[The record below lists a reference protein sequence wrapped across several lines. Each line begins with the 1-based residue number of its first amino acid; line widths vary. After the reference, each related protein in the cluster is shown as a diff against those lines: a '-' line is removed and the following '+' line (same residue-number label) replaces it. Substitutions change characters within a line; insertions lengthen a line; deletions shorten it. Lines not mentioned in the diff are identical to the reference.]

1 MALNK
6 KIFSLTLNPETIAE
20 VDRKARDQ
28 GRSRSNFIEN
38 ELNKKMMRKFKI
50 PSKKN
55 LRNTEIGIKEADKD
69 LPPTTRAKMKANWK
83 DDQKGK
89 LMN

>member
-6 KIFSLTLNPETIAE
+6 KIYSLTLNQETIAE
-20 VDRKARDQ
+20 VDKRAQAD
-28 GRSRSNFIEN
+28 GRSRSNYIEN
-38 ELNKKMMRKFKI
+38 SLKNNMMRKFKI

>member
-1 MALNK
+1 MVFK
-6 KIFSLTLNPETIAE
+6 KIFSISLSPETIAE
-20 VDRKARDQ
+20 VDRKAQEQ
-28 GRSRSNFIEN
+28 GRSRSNFIEQQ
-38 ELNKKMMRKFKI
+38 LNSKNMKALKI

-69 LPPTTRAKMKANWK
+69 LPLTTRAKMKANWK
-83 DDQKGK
+83 DDQTGK

>member
-1 MALNK
+1 MVFK
-6 KIFSLTLNPETIAE
+6 KIFSISLSPETIAE
-20 VDRKARDQ
+20 VDRKAQEQ
-28 GRSRSNFIEN
+28 GRSRSNFIEQQ
-38 ELNKKMMRKFKI
+38 LNSKNMKALKI

-69 LPPTTRAKMKANWK
+69 LPPTTREKMKANWK